1 MVAMTTLRIGLT
13 YDLASDW
20 AADGLSG
27 QDLAE
32 FDAPETIDA
41 IEAVFLARDC
51 IVDRIGRARALLP
64 RLLAGERWDLVFN
77 ICEGRRGLAR
87 EALVPALLEEWGI
100 PCAMS
105 DAATLAATHRKDHAK
120 RIARDQGV
128 PTADFAVLTRPDEA
142 MPLAFPVFAKPVAE
156 GTGKGVS
163 GASLCHDAAALRA
176 VAAALIDR
184 FHQPVLVES
193 FLPGREFTVGIVGAG
208 EPVAVM
214 EVMMT
219 AAAESGAYGWLNKK
233 DYEGRMRYRLPD
245 DAEALAARD
254 VAVAAWRALG
264 CRDGGR
270 VDVRSDAQG
279 RPHFIEI
286 NPLPGLHPVDSD
298 LVILAGLAGWSY
310 DRLLATIVGHACAR
324 NGLPWRAA

>member
-1 MVAMTTLRIGLT
+1 MRVGLT

-32 FDAPETIDA
+32 FDTQDTIDA
-41 IEAVFLARDC
+41 IAAVFAARGC
-51 IVDRIGRARALLP
+51 AVDRIGRARALLP

-100 PCAMS
+100 ACALS
-105 DAATLAATHRKDHAK
+105 DSATLAVAHRKDCAK
-120 RIARDQGV
+120 RVVRDQGV
-128 PTADFAVLTRPDEA
+128 PTAAFAVLARDDDP

-176 VAAALIDR
+176 LTATLLAR
-184 FHQPVLVES
+184 FAQPVLVEAY
-193 FLPGREFTVGIVGAG
+193 LPGREFTIGMVGAG
-208 EPVAVM
+208 EPVATM

-219 AAAESGAYGWLNKK
+219 GAAESTAYGWLNKK
-233 DYEGRMRYRLPD
+233 DYEGRMRYRLAA

-279 RPHFIEI
+279 RPHFIEA

-310 DRLLATIVGHACAR
+310 DRLLATMIGHACAR
-324 NGLPWRAA
+324 NGLPWRVA